1 MGLRGLKLR
10 KRRKN
15 DQKWPKMTIFTGFQD
30 PLPPEICFDSSELL
44 WNIQNTFFMHQMAK
58 SGTNRH
64 IRVTFAAEKDTFF
77 MKNIVFGC
85 FAPPAEGRK

>member
-15 DQKWPKMTIFTGFQD
+15 DQKWAKMTIFTGFQD

-44 WNIQNTFFMHQMAK
+44 
-58 SGTNRH
+58 
-64 IRVTFAAEKDTFF
+64 
-77 MKNIVFGC
+77 
-85 FAPPAEGRK
+85 